1 MESTSQDLGALKE
14 EFVHLMR
21 LIHRE
26 QFHSAWTPK
35 NLSKPEMHVL
45 MCIWIARTHHKE
57 ARPTALAKYSH
68 VSPSAVSQT
77 LKTLEEK
84 ALVKRVRSEKDSRS
98 VVIELTGRRA
108 RLDRRGAVRQVALFQ

>member
-1 MESTSQDLGALKE
+1 MENTSQDLGALKE

-84 ALVKRVRSEKDSRS
+84 H
-98 VVIELTGRRA
+98 
-108 RLDRRGAVRQVALFQ
+108 